1 MVIISSARRL
11 KSADDNASNGR
22 SVDGVL
28 RTALSAWLSIVSTR
42 SMLSAPLINATS
54 SAVKPL
60 TVLLQDMLQNDSI
73 KLNNSVVCR
82 LLIVIKLAVCGWT
95 LFFQ

>member
-11 KSADDNASNGR
+11 KSADNNASNGR

-28 RTALSAWLSIVSTR
+28 RTALSAWLSMVSTR
-42 SMLSAPLINATS
+42 IKLSASLIMVSS
-54 SAVKPL
+54 SAVNPSA
-60 TVLLQDMLQNDSI
+60 VLLQDMLQNDSI